1 MEERLRRTAVVQDP
15 HPLWRDAL
23 REVLGRVDVDVVAT
37 ATSGRQAAG
46 LVARIQPD
54 LLVTSCGALI
64 AELGRREGLRAILL
78 ADSAAPAAVEAAF
91 RAGASAYVL
100 RTAHPDDVATAVRQ
114 TFAQTVYTGSRLPRS
129 TPATPAGSSVITRRE
144 REILV
149 LVAEGR
155 SNGEVAQL
163 LWITR
168 QTVKFHLASVYRK
181 LGVGNRTEAARWA
194 HEHGLLDRPEPALAA

>member
-1 MEERLRRTAVVQDP
+1 MDERPRRTAVVQDP

-23 REVLGRVDVDVVAT
+23 RDLLVRLDVDVVASA
-37 ATSGRQAAG
+37 ATGRQAAG

-54 LLVTSCGALI
+54 LIVTSCAALI

-78 ADSAAPAAVEAAF
+78 AESAAPAAVEAAF
-91 RAGASAYVL
+91 SAGASAYVL

-114 TFAQTVYTGSRLPRS
+114 TFAQTVYTGSRLAS
-129 TPATPAGSSVITRRE
+129 TPVASETRSGLLTRRE

-149 LVAEGR
+149 LVADGR
-155 SNGEVAQL
+155 SNSEVAQL

-181 LGVGNRTEAARWA
+181 LGVANRTEAARWA
-194 HEHGLLDRPEPALAA
+194 HEHGLLARREPALAA